1 MNMRRIFSPLGGT
14 IILAFLFYSCTSI
27 TGDKGLLKTVPS
39 EVPGMEPRSESPGE
53 KAAAEEGLPEIPED
67 SIEQAIVPE
76 TPEEPIEQ
84 ALIPETPEELPL
96 AAPPETPDNP
106 LLDASLPEEIAALPP
121 EIHPDKEGQLPIRP
135 EFPPTPERILG
146 MGRIPFYGLALFLL
160 DANPGIDAGYIEDL
174 ALYYTEE
181 AAQEGVNHDI
191 AFAQMCLE
199 TGFLRYGGLVTPE
212 MNNFCGLGS
221 IGPGR
226 PGEQFPSPRM
236 GIRAH
241 IQHLKAYATEAPLR
255 QDLVDP
261 RYRYVRYGSAPT
273 LDGLTGSWAVDREYS
288 QKIRYILERLYAFAF
303 IPPEKDVLA
312 KTDGESITP

>member
-1 MNMRRIFSPLGGT
+1 MRHIFPPLWGA

-27 TGDKGLLKTVPS
+27 TGGREPLQTVPS
-39 EVPGMEPRSESPGE
+39 EAPGIAPEPRPESPGE
-53 KAAAEEGLPEIPED
+53 RAAPEEGLSGIPED
-67 SIEQAIVPE
+67 AAGQALVPE
-76 TPEEPIEQ
+76 TPADLPQ
-84 ALIPETPEELPL
+84 TALPE
-96 AAPPETPDNP
+96 APDNP
-106 LLDASLPEEIAALPP
+106 LLDLPEEIAALPP
-121 EIHPDKEGQLPIRP
+121 AIRPYEEGQYPLRP

-146 MGRIPFYGLALFLL
+146 AGRIPFYGLALFLI
-160 DANPGIDAGYIEDL
+160 DVNPGMDAGYIEDL

-226 PGEQFPSPRM
+226 PGEQFPSPRL

-241 IQHLKAYATEAPLR
+241 IQHLKAYATAVPLR

-273 LDGLTGSWAVDREYS
+273 LDGLAGSWAVDREYS
-288 QKIRYILERLYAFAF
+288 QKIRNILERLYAFVFA
-303 IPPEKDVLA
+303 PLEKDILA
-312 KTDGESITP
+312 KTDGEFSFSP